1 MTDSEPHLSAR
12 QLSEQT
18 GFSREFVTRRL
29 NWGCGEETADS
40 TGRVTLAGF
49 VNDLDECDQRRHL
62 LHQIARQRKIDA
74 SVRQKRPA
82 NRRK

>member
-12 QLSEQT
+12 QLAEQS

-40 TGRVTLAGF
+40 TGRVTLSGF
-49 VNDLDECDQRRHL
+49 VADLDEPDKQRYLLKKIGAQMALDRSIRQRRT
-62 LHQIARQRKIDA
+62 
-74 SVRQKRPA
+74 P